1 MTGLQPSTRA
11 QKEKQT
17 AGAKRMTSALWIF
30 VVFTVDQ
37 PPWTWKAQVLSFACG
52 SRPHRRASKWTSW
65 GSEARKPDAPS
76 WCLPLRRRVSE
87 GLAPF
92 LSAAPSP
99 KGQPLPPPRASD
111 APVRSFGSRFPQH
124 LSVPASP
131 HTYPPRAPTAGRLP
145 APPASPAARAVL
157 LSPALTARLSASPGS
172 PRLPPAPPGSGSRA
186 FLGSRPPRSGSSD

>member
-111 APVRSFGSRFPQH
+111 APVS
-124 LSVPASP
+124 LSTSP
-131 HTYPPRAPTAGRLP
+131 SLPPRTPTPRGL
-145 APPASPAARAVL
+145 PPAGSHHRPPSSPSSLSRGPGRA
-157 LSPALTARLSASPGS
+157 PQ
-172 PRLPPAPPGSGSRA
+172 PRPHCPPQRFSGLPPAPPGSGSRA